1 MNPTRLTVAVLTA
14 PVLATA
20 CLVLTVQAAEWSG
33 RDWWSDTRPANAAEA
48 AALGRAAD
56 LVRMLKRGDHPEQ
69 VSSVRAGLIRESPAW
84 LSAIEAAMWSDGAAM
99 IRLLERE
106 GAVLTDARQRQLACL
121 ASDLGETETA
131 SYLMAADR
139 VACEPGQ
146 ALAAVKARTG
156 PS

>member
-1 MNPTRLTVAVLTA
+1 LKPNRLTVAVLTA

-20 CLVLTVQAAEWSG
+20 CLVLSVQAAEWGG

-56 LVRMLKRGDHPEQ
+56 LVRLLGRGDHPEQ
-69 VSSVRAGLIRESPAW
+69 ISPLRAGLIRESPAW

-106 GAVLTDARQRQLACL
+106 GAVLTDARRRQLACL

-131 SYLMAADR
+131 SYLMAPGLL
-139 VACEPGQ
+139 ACEPGQ
-146 ALAAVKARTG
+146 ALAAVKTRSG
-156 PS
+156 P